1 MISIFVTIRIK
12 EGFSDQ
18 FTEASFGDSQGSV
31 RDEPG
36 CFRFDILKSTEEPN
50 LFHLYEVYEDEAALD
65 AHRNAP
71 HYKKWRSTVEDW
83 FDGDIERVMMNTVF
97 PSDEGWRQQKSSLL
111 DW

>member
-31 RDEPG
+31 RDEPA
-36 CFRFDILKSTEEPN
+36 CFRFDILKNSEESN

-83 FDGDIERVMMNTVF
+83 FDGDISRVMMNTVF
-97 PSDEGWRQQKSSLL
+97 PSDEGWRQQKPSLL

>member
-36 CFRFDILKSTEEPN
+36 CFRFDILKNSEEPN

-83 FDGDIERVMMNTVF
+83 FDEDISRVMMNTIF
-97 PSDEGWRQQKSSLL
+97 PSDEGWRQQKPSLL